1 MSKTHREKIDFSVS
15 GTTVNWM
22 AAYLGLQNER
32 NACHP
37 RVNPEFDDY
46 IS

>member
-1 MSKTHREKIDFSVS
+1 MSKTQKKNRFSVS

-22 AAYLGLQNER
+22 DAYLGLQNER
-32 NACHP
+32 NACHT